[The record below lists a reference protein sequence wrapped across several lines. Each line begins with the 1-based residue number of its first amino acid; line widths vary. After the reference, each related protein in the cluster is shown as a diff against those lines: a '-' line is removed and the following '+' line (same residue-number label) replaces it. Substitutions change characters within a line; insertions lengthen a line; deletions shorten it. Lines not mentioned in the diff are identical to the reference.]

1 MDASVVIKGTK
12 DGLTVTLGEGPLAEI
27 LAELEA
33 RLASRASFFLGGR
46 VALKAHDRSLT
57 TEDLLAAGAIFQQAG
72 MSLWAVESS
81 HPTTCRA
88 ASEIGLE
95 TALGAVHSREGSSQ
109 EPLSHREIPGI
120 VVHRTLRAG
129 QEIEYAGHVTVIGD
143 VNPGAEVV
151 AGGDVIVWGKLR
163 GMVYA
168 GALGDD
174 SAVVCA
180 LQLAPSQIRIGS
192 FIATPPDRTRP
203 PKVPEMA
210 SVQEGGIVVERWD
223 R

>member
-1 MDASVVIKGTK
+1 VNSSVVIKGTK
-12 DGLTVTLGEGPLAEI
+12 DGLAVTLGEGSLDAL

-46 VALKAHDRSLT
+46 VALKVRDRPLISDELQ
-57 TEDLLAAGAIFQQAG
+57 EIGAVFQRAG

-88 ASEIGLE
+88 ASDLGLE
-95 TALGAVHSREGSSQ
+95 TSLGVTVPKESSSQ
-109 EPLSHREIPGI
+109 EPLSHKELPGI
-120 VVHRTLRAG
+120 VVRRTLRAG
-129 QEIEYAGHVTVIGD
+129 QEIEYAGHVIIIGD

-163 GMVYA
+163 GMVCA
-168 GALGDD
+168 GAIGDD

-180 LQLAPSQIRIGS
+180 LQLAPGQIRIGS
-192 FIATPPDRTRP
+192 LIATPPDRARP

-210 SVQEGGIVVERWD
+210 SVQEGTIVVERWD